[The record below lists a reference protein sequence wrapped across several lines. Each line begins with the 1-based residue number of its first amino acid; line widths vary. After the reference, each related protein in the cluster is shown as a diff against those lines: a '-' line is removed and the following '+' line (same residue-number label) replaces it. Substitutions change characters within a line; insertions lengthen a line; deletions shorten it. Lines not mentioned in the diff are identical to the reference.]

1 MGTDAEQPPPVAWP
15 PTGFV
20 DEGGVALTDDGGLYK
35 KVLVRGDA
43 SAGTPPRGATCKVHY
58 TGTLLDGSKFDS
70 SRDRQGFFEF
80 AVGLE
85 RVIQGWDV
93 GVMSMNMGEK
103 CVLACRA
110 DYAYGETGLPPKVPE
125 SAALL
130 FEVELFSW
138 KETRTDRFDLD
149 GAGRL
154 QAAERCKEKGTE
166 FFKLGQV
173 EPAVERYADALYYL
187 EEEEEDAFEPPAGR
201 EAEATALHISCL
213 LNAAT
218 CTLKLGEY
226 EATQAHCTRALRKD
240 PNSVKARF
248 RRGTA
253 RMRLGDL
260 TAAKE
265 DLLLACKLDPKSRE
279 VREGYDEVIK
289 RLNERKKSERGLYSN
304 MMKDHKSTFGPK
316 PEPQRRTQ
324 LVKGP
329 DGKMYEGEVMADF
342 AI

>member
-1 MGTDAEQPPPVAWP
+1 MRAARTT
-15 PTGFV
+15 PT
-20 DEGGVALTDDGGLYK
+20 A
-35 KVLVRGDA
+35 R
-43 SAGTPPRGATCKVHY
+43 R
-58 TGTLLDGSKFDS
+58 
-70 SRDRQGFFEF
+70 
-80 AVGLE
+80 
-85 RVIQGWDV
+85 
-93 GVMSMNMGEK
+93 
-103 CVLACRA
+103 
-110 DYAYGETGLPPKVPE
+110 LPPKVPE
-125 SAALL
+125 SAAASLR
-130 FEVELFSW
+130 SSCSR

-201 EAEATALHISCL
+201 EAEATALPSR
-213 LNAAT
+213 ASTPPRARSSSAST
-218 CTLKLGEY
+218 RP
-226 EATQAHCTRALRKD
+226 QAHCTRALRKD

-279 VREGYDEVIK
+279 VREGYDEVVK

-304 MMKDHKSTFGPK
+304 MMKDHKST
-316 PEPQRRTQ
+316 
-324 LVKGP
+324 
-329 DGKMYEGEVMADF
+329 
-342 AI
+342 